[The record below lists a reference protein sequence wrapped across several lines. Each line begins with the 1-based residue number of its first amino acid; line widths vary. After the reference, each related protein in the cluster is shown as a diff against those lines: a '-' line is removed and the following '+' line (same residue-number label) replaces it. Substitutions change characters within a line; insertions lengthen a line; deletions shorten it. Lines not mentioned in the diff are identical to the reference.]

1 MSIPKLSLKL
11 SSSSSKRNLSQS
23 NKLLIYEDFAYHFR
37 SKGKLR
43 FEIEKSKL
51 TFTIKE
57 SDKSDIFK
65 QKYKEQSEIYI
76 MKSNVKNVDVVN
88 SNKDNNMRYFFKVNL
103 RDGSNYSFYFHK
115 EQNKDYEK
123 VRDKF
128 VQLLQEDYFSI
139 YKSEFQKMDIETQ
152 KKICFLMKNED
163 LFYLYKKL
171 SKYLFNPEK
180 IYKYLKSLHPERITI
195 NLGLNRIQLSRDEE
209 LIMSINL
216 SKKKF
221 NVEKLVSADIDISKT
236 YHQSMEKK
244 GYKAEEF
251 WNEFYNQQKENKT
264 YLVGEYNPIINHEDD
279 NEEINNN
286 NLMEAL
292 EKNKYYYD
300 TYESN
305 YLHNSNNNNDDYY
318 TKLFKTINNYSMNK
332 MKEINYF
339 SFSPTC
345 INIYNNRI
353 SNKNK
358 SLIKKTLSTSLNN
371 AEANMEIESD
381 YNINNNLNN
390 NKQRRLTKKE
400 LYDKITQMK
409 KEHEEKKL
417 KKNSNNNTTM
427 KAIIEEIDKIYNL
440 TNIMN
445 FTNNSADD
453 LKDIYFKIFLIKD
466 LSSIYKSEINLL
478 EKKKKTSLL
487 NSKEE
492 QIKKNKIEQL
502 RIEQLKIEHIKTEI
516 NNIYS
521 QIEKREYDLGK
532 KSPMKFLLRYAKFNS
547 YTKK

>member
-180 IYKYLKSLHPERITI
+180 IYKYLKYLHPERITI

-264 YLVGEYNPIINHEDD
+264 YLVGEYNLIINHEDD

-339 SFSPTC
+339 SFSPIC
-345 INIYNNRI
+345 INIYNNKNQI
-353 SNKNK
+353 KNK
-358 SLIKKTLSTSLNN
+358 LRRSISSEIK
-371 AEANMEIESD
+371 MEIEETND
-381 YNINNNLNN
+381 
-390 NKQRRLTKKE
+390 
-400 LYDKITQMK
+400 M
-409 KEHEEKKL
+409 
-417 KKNSNNNTTM
+417 NSNNNSNKKLSKSDLLDKLNKMEEEYKNKNDAKKMNKSDKNFDNKT
-427 KAIIEEIDKIYNL
+427 KKIIVEEMDKIYDF
-440 TNIMN
+440 TKIMN
-445 FTNNSADD
+445 SMNYNADD
-453 LKDIYFKIFLIKD
+453 LKDIYQKIFMIKD
-466 LSSIYKSEINLL
+466 LSFVYKIECIPL
-478 EKKKKTSLL
+478 
-487 NSKEE
+487 
-492 QIKKNKIEQL
+492 KNKI
-502 RIEQLKIEHIKTEI
+502 RDGKTNPKKYEL
-516 NNIYS
+516 
-521 QIEKREYDLGK
+521 IEKKLKEIKSEMKSIYDQLLNEIRTK
-532 KSPMKFLLRYAKFNS
+532 RYFAKEFLMQYVRHN
-547 YTKK
+547 TII

>member
-180 IYKYLKSLHPERITI
+180 IYKYLKILHPERITI

-244 GYKAEEF
+244 GYKSEEF

-345 INIYNNRI
+345 INIYNNRN
-353 SNKNK
+353 SFKNK

-371 AEANMEIESD
+371 AEAN
-381 YNINNNLNN
+381 
-390 NKQRRLTKKE
+390 
-400 LYDKITQMK
+400 KITQMK
-409 KEHEEKKL
+409 KEHDEKKL

>member
-1 MSIPKLSLKL
+1 
-11 SSSSSKRNLSQS
+11 
-23 NKLLIYEDFAYHFR
+23 
-37 SKGKLR
+37 
-43 FEIEKSKL
+43 
-51 TFTIKE
+51 
-57 SDKSDIFK
+57 
-65 QKYKEQSEIYI
+65 
-76 MKSNVKNVDVVN
+76 
-88 SNKDNNMRYFFKVNL
+88 
-103 RDGSNYSFYFHK
+103 
-115 EQNKDYEK
+115 
-123 VRDKF
+123 
-128 VQLLQEDYFSI
+128 
-139 YKSEFQKMDIETQ
+139 
-152 KKICFLMKNED
+152 
-163 LFYLYKKL
+163 
-171 SKYLFNPEK
+171 
-180 IYKYLKSLHPERITI
+180 
-195 NLGLNRIQLSRDEE
+195 
-209 LIMSINL
+209 
-216 SKKKF
+216 
-221 NVEKLVSADIDISKT
+221 
-236 YHQSMEKK
+236 
-244 GYKAEEF
+244 
-251 WNEFYNQQKENKT
+251 
-264 YLVGEYNPIINHEDD
+264 
-279 NEEINNN
+279 
-286 NLMEAL
+286 
-292 EKNKYYYD
+292 
-300 TYESN
+300 
-305 YLHNSNNNNDDYY
+305 
-318 TKLFKTINNYSMNK
+318 MNK

-445 FTNNSADD
+445 FTNNNADD

-547 YTKK
+547 YSKK